1 MSAPVFGVAGY
12 KNSGKTTLVERLV
25 RDLSERGVKV
35 STLKHAHH
43 NFEIDHPGRDS
54 HRHRAAGAHEVAI
67 VSRNRWA
74 VIHELHGGDEPDME
88 QMLAKLAPCDLV
100 IIEGYRSGPQP
111 KIEIRDVSLNHPII
125 AGDDKL
131 VVAIAANGPVAETDL
146 PVFDRDDIDGIADF
160 IISHCG
166 VRT

>member
-43 NFEIDHPGRDS
+43 NFEIDHAGRDS
-54 HRHRAAGAHEVAI
+54 HRHRAAGAREVAI
-67 VSRNRWA
+67 VSRSRWA
-74 VIHELHGGDEPDME
+74 VIHELHGSDEPDME
-88 QMLAKLAPCDLV
+88 QMLAKFAPCDLV

-111 KIEIRDVSLNHPII
+111 KIEIRDVTLDHPVI
-125 AGDDKL
+125 AGDDNL
-131 VVAIAANGPVAETDL
+131 VVAIAANGPVSETNL
-146 PVFDRDDIDGIADF
+146 PVFDRDDIDGIANF

>member
-88 QMLAKLAPCDLV
+88 QMLAKLAPFIGYPANAFTPGLV
-100 IIEGYRSGPQP
+100 QP
-111 KIEIRDVSLNHPII
+111 KP
-125 AGDDKL
+125 
-131 VVAIAANGPVAETDL
+131 TDAL
-146 PVFDRDDIDGIADF
+146 PTPLPFVG
-160 IISHCG
+160 
-166 VRT
+166 